1 MIRRKDDDSI
11 NREYL
16 YYLMNDIGLLND
28 YELYEAGIT
37 FDEFDNPDD
46 EVLEKLEE
54 YTEEMLNYP
63 VECQQK

>member
-1 MIRRKDDDSI
+1 MIRRKDDYSI

-46 EVLEKLEE
+46 EVLEKLED
-54 YTEEMLNYP
+54 YRDK
-63 VECQQK
+63 QS

>member
-16 YYLMNDIGLLND
+16 YHLMNDIGLLND

-46 EVLEKLEE
+46 EVLEKLED
-54 YTEEMLNYP
+54 YRDK
-63 VECQQK
+63 QS

>member
-11 NREYL
+11 SREYL

-46 EVLEKLEE
+46 EVLEKLED
-54 YTEEMLNYP
+54 YRDK
-63 VECQQK
+63 QS

>member
-1 MIRRKDDDSI
+1 MIRRNDDDSI

-46 EVLEKLEE
+46 EVLEKLED
-54 YTEEMLNYP
+54 YRDK
-63 VECQQK
+63 QS

>member
-46 EVLEKLEE
+46 EVLEKLED
-54 YTEEMLNYP
+54 YRDK
-63 VECQQK
+63 QS

>member
-46 EVLEKLEE
+46 EVLENLEGDRDK
-54 YTEEMLNYP
+54 
-63 VECQQK
+63 QS

>member
-1 MIRRKDDDSI
+1 MIRRRDDDSI

-46 EVLEKLEE
+46 EVLEKLED
-54 YTEEMLNYP
+54 YRDK
-63 VECQQK
+63 QS

>member
-46 EVLEKLEE
+46 EVLEKLED
-54 YTEEMLNYP
+54 YKDK
-63 VECQQK
+63 QS